1 MEVST
6 EKPKTAPEE
15 QQNEI
20 RRRLLSM
27 ILQNETQ
34 RRALARA
41 NAVSP
46 GIR

>member
-1 MEVST
+1 MEVLT

-27 ILQNETQ
+27 ILQSETQ

-41 NAVSP
+41 SAAAS
-46 GIR
+46 GIQ